1 MHYNYK
7 NGIKLLANKVS
18 IQIEDNEEA
27 QKVAFLARAV
37 GLGEKNSA
45 IGAGFCK

>member
-18 IQIEDNEEA
+18 VQIEDNEEA
-27 QKVAFLARAV
+27 QKVAFLAKAT
-37 GLGEKNSA
+37 GLGEKNSS